1 MSTQAYREIRQTGF
15 FGKVVRLL
23 FLVFNA
29 LMLIWLVSYWVTLS
43 GQGVSTSAER
53 TGAAIGGMIGSA
65 LLLFFWLAGA
75 GIVGALAL
83 ATRGPKLIIPID
95 TTSTP
100 PSTRRKPVLLACAG
114 FFVAF
119 CVVAATLRSEKLP
132 LTTEPPTAHTK
143 GDKQTQP
150 RQQSAQRT
158 SCKVSLAQYQSLA
171 TGMSYTRVKGILG
184 CEGSELSRVDMA
196 GFTTVMYMWEGNSF
210 AANMNVTFQND
221 ALVSRAQFGL
231 Q

>member
-119 CVVAATLRSEKLP
+119 CVVAAILKSSRSRRSRPRRTRRVINKPSPVNKAPNGRVARSVWPNIRAWQLAC
-132 LTTEPPTAHTK
+132 LTPE
-143 GDKQTQP
+143 
-150 RQQSAQRT
+150 
-158 SCKVSLAQYQSLA
+158 
-171 TGMSYTRVKGILG
+171 
-184 CEGSELSRVDMA
+184 
-196 GFTTVMYMWEGNSF
+196 
-210 AANMNVTFQND
+210 
-221 ALVSRAQFGL
+221 
-231 Q
+231 

>member
-143 GDKQTQP
+143 TNPAPSTKRPTDELQG
-150 RQQSAQRT
+150 QS
-158 SCKVSLAQYQSLA
+158 
-171 TGMSYTRVKGILG
+171 GPI
-184 CEGSELSRVDMA
+184 SEL
-196 GFTTVMYMWEGNSF
+196 GNWHVLHPSKRYPW
-210 AANMNVTFQND
+210 V
-221 ALVSRAQFGL
+221 
-231 Q
+231 